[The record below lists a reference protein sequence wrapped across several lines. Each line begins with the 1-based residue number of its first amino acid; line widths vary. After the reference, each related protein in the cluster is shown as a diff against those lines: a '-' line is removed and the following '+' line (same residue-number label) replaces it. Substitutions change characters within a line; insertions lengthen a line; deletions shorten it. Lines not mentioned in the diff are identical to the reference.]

1 MSTGM
6 KPSGQQGGM
15 VVAKPDAAVLATIEG
30 KPGVGMILKTAVQA
44 SEYAKILMQMGQ
56 AVPPA
61 VRGNY
66 GIAHAICS
74 LAVALEMPA
83 EFLASKAYVVS
94 DRVAFES
101 QLIHAIIEQRAPLSR
116 RLRAKYAGSGDQR
129 TCTVMGWL
137 HGEEEPFEYTSPPIG
152 QITPKGSPLWKTK
165 PDLQLWYNAS
175 RDWARMY
182 CPDVILGM
190 YSEDEL
196 DRTPR
201 DNVSAL
207 LTAAA
212 PGSVQVTS
220 EHAARPEPVAID
232 SEAQQDTEPAA
243 PEKPSQSDLER
254 LVTAYHG
261 VGVTLGQIEEWLG
274 GDLAESMTA
283 ELLDRLR
290 AIYGRVK
297 SGESWAVASGGAI
310 DAQA

>member
-1 MSTGM
+1 MSMGV
-6 KPSGQQGGM
+6 KPTGQQGGM
-15 VVAKPDAAVLATIEG
+15 IATKPDAAVLATIEG

-94 DRVAFES
+94 DRVSFES

-116 RLRAKYAGSGDQR
+116 RLRAKYNGSGDQR
-129 TCTVMGWL
+129 TCTVIGYL

-152 QITPKGSPLWKTK
+152 QITPKNSPLWKTK

-196 DRTPR
+196 ERTPR
-201 DNVSAL
+201 DNVTAL

-220 EHAARPEPVAID
+220 EHATRPEPVAVEA
-232 SEAQQDTEPAA
+232 EAQQETESAA

>member
-1 MSTGM
+1 MT
-6 KPSGQQGGM
+6 
-15 VVAKPDAAVLATIEG
+15 VAGKPDQAVLATIEG
-30 KPGVGMILKTAVQA
+30 KPGVGMILRTAVQA

-101 QLIHAIIEQRAPLSR
+101 QLIHAIIETRAPLAR
-116 RLRAKYAGSGDQR
+116 RLRAKYAGEGDKR
-129 TCTVMGWL
+129 TCTVIGYL
-137 HGEEEPFEYTSPPIG
+137 RGEDEPFEYTSPPIG
-152 QITPKGSPLWKTK
+152 QITPKNSPLWKTK

-182 CPDVILGM
+182 CPEVILGM
-190 YSEDEL
+190 YSEDEM

-201 DNVSAL
+201 ENVSAL

-212 PGSVQVTS
+212 PAPAAAGSVQVTS
-220 EHAARPEPVAID
+220 EQTARPEPVAVEA
-232 SEAQQDTEPAA
+232 EAQQEPEPAA

-261 VGVTLGQIEEWLG
+261 VGVTLGQLEEWLG
-274 GDLAESMTA
+274 GDLAEAMTK

-290 AIYGRVK
+290 AIYARVK
-297 SGESWAVASGGAI
+297 GGESWAVASGGAV